1 MVDPQ
6 VVARR
11 VLALNESLRELER
24 PSAADPAA
32 LASDRVLRAAVE
44 RWLQIA
50 VEACIDVADHVIA
63 SEGWT
68 PPATTRAAFAT
79 LAAFGRLLWQFVLG
93 CVVLVAGA
101 LLMLSV
107 TLVDVRR
114 EFTVLE
120 TIAIAGGLAIEML
133 VGPAVRAAALSAGRR
148 R

>member
-1 MVDPQ
+1 MH
-6 VVARR
+6 
-11 VLALNESLRELER
+11 
-24 PSAADPAA
+24 A
-32 LASDRVLRAAVE
+32 LAFVIWDIGSRPPSKAL
-44 RWLQIA
+44 
-50 VEACIDVADHVIA
+50 AD
-63 SEGWT
+63 
-68 PPATTRAAFAT
+68 TRAAFAT